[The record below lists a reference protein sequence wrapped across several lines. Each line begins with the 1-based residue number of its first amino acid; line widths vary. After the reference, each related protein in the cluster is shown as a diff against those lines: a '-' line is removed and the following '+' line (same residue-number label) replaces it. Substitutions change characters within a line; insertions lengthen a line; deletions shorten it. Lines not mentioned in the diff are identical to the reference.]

1 MIAFANSNTLLRGY
15 PTAMLPAGVNG
26 QVAFDTDLGVPVYFF
41 NGSWRLYSDDS
52 ILVCLDCL
60 DSLDFQV
67 AANSQYIPLL
77 FRKF

>member
-15 PTAMLPAGVNG
+15 PTAMLPAGVDG

-41 NGSWRLYSDDS
+41 NGSWRRYSDDS
-52 ILVCLDCL
+52 TIDCLDCL
-60 DSLDFQV
+60 DSLDFQD
-67 AANSQYIPLL
+67 AANSQYVPLL